1 MASEEEL
8 RRYLKK
14 AAVELK
20 DTQRRLDELEARAVE
35 PIAIT
40 GMSCRFPG
48 GVQTPEQFWEVLED
62 GRDLF
67 GPLPQDRSWQHWLG
81 LNGGSYVSEGTFLY
95 DAYDF
100 DAKFFGIPPIEAR
113 VMDPQHRILL
123 EIAWEAIE
131 RSRIDP
137 ESLRGSATGLYLGMS
152 TQSYEWVGFNKHWIG
167 VEGYLMT
174 GSAVAVA
181 AGRISYTLGLEG
193 PALMVDT
200 SCSSSLTAIHQACAA
215 LRSGEVSMA
224 LAGGIMVM
232 SLPLWFV
239 AFSRLRALAQN
250 GRPKPFAAA
259 ADGTGWG
266 EGAGMLMLER
276 LSDARRNGHPV
287 LAVIRGS
294 AANQD
299 GASNGLT
306 APSGRA
312 QQKVIRQALSNAKV
326 AAAEVDVVEAHG
338 TGTVLGDPIEAQA
351 VLSTYG
357 KDRPAGKPLWLGSVK
372 SNLGH
377 TQAAA
382 GVAGVIKVVQAMRHD
397 TVPPTLGVDAPTPHV
412 DWDAGDV
419 RLPTT
424 KQPWPRNGHPRRA
437 GVSSFGF
444 SGTNLHVIVEE
455 APEAE
460 PAEVTEPPR
469 DAAMPLPLVLSGKTE
484 DALRAQ
490 AAKLL
495 DWLIADPALDLWD
508 VGFSLATTRTALDH
522 RAAVL
527 AGDREQALAGLAAV
541 AAGQTTPAVH
551 RGRAGQPEDAPVAEP
566 GEPGAAAIA
575 WTGGAEIDWAAVYSG
590 QPVRT
595 VDLPTYA
602 FQRRRFFINPD
613 AEKVS
618 APTELGSDESQLEEK
633 FRVHFHL
640 DTDGSS
646 LPQS

>member
-20 DTQRRLDELEARAVE
+20 ETQRRLDELEARAVE

-67 GPLPQDRSWQHWLG
+67 GPLPTDRSWHHWLG
-81 LNGGSYVSEGTFLY
+81 LNGGSYVDEGTFLY

-137 ESLRGSATGLYLGMS
+137 ESLRGSSTGLYLGMS

-266 EGAGMLMLER
+266 EGAGMIMLER

-312 QQKVIRQALSNAKV
+312 QQKVIRQALNNANV
-326 AAAEVDVVEAHG
+326 ISAEVDVVEAHG

-382 GVAGVIKVVQAMRHD
+382 GVAGVIKMVQAMRHD

-412 DWDAGDV
+412 DWEAGDV

-424 KQPWPRNGHPRRA
+424 KQPWPRDGHPRRA

-455 APEAE
+455 APELASLQLS
-460 PAEVTEPPR
+460 R
-469 DAAMPLPLVLSGKTE
+469 DAEMPLPLVISGKSE

-490 AAKLL
+490 AGKLL
-495 DWLIADPALDLWD
+495 EWLTAAPELDLRD
-508 VGFSLATTRTALDH
+508 VSFSLATTRTALDH
-522 RAAVL
+522 RAAV
-527 AGDREQALAGLAAV
+527 AAANRDEALAGLAAL
-541 AAGQTTPAVH
+541 AAGATTPAVH
-551 RGRAGQPEDAPVAEP
+551 SGRAGKRDDAPEVDLSDP
-566 GEPGAAAIA
+566 VAAAIA
-575 WTGGAEIDWAAVYSG
+575 WTGGAEVVWTVVYAG
-590 QPVRT
+590 RTVRT

-613 AEKVS
+613 VENAS
-618 APTELGSDESQLEEK
+618 AAAELGSDDSQLEEK
-633 FRVHFHL
+633 FRVLFHL
-640 DTDGSS
+640 DADGSS
-646 LPQS
+646 LPQP